1 LVRPFALGWKDDWA
15 DVRDQVGESLFV
27 LVSGTAARPLFV
39 NTRRGV
45 SELSFGVHPLD
56 PQSDAQ
62 ARGSEVE
69 SGARV
74 SDGSIMAISRDC
86 AMKSCGI
93 VLVHEDAA
101 AEDQVGESSEQ
112 GKRTHHLNHVD
123 HPIIVV
129 ADIRGQ

>member
-27 LVSGTAARPLFV
+27 LVSGAAVGPPFV
-39 NTRRGV
+39 NTGRGV
-45 SELSFGVHPLD
+45 SELSFGVQPLD

-62 ARGSEVE
+62 ARGCEVE
-69 SGARV
+69 SGAHV
-74 SDGSIMAISRDC
+74 SYGSVVAVSRDC
-86 AMKSCGI
+86 AMKGCRI

-101 AEDQVGESSEQ
+101 AAEQVGEGSEQ
-112 GKRTHHLNHVD
+112 GKCTHHLNHVD

-129 ADIRGQ
+129 ADIRAQ